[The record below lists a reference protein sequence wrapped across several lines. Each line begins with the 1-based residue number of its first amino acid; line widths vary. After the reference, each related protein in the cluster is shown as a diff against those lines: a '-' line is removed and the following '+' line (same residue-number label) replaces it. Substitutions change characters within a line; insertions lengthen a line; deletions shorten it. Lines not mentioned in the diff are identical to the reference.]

1 MSDQT
6 WQKFESDI
14 REIARLKWG
23 AEPKQREIA
32 GTKFD
37 CVLEIAWDRLVIVEI
52 TKNLTLDK
60 IRGDINRLALARTS
74 CFSKENIYIEA
85 FIVISGPVTD
95 AMFKAGEAVK
105 IKVADQGAF
114 QRFFFDHK
122 MYSGTRRSL
131 QFGSAVNPVT
141 GKPDTTS
148 YVPVSYSR
156 TRDGRRLDIQEMAR
170 MLSVGQAIV
179 LTGEYGAG
187 KSRCVK
193 EVFDILSQS
202 ADTPLLLSIDLRRSW
217 GLNSGAEIIRRHL
230 EEIGMVAASDNLIR
244 ALNLGRIT
252 FLLDGFDEI
261 GAQSWSKDATD
272 LRAIRFATLKGVR
285 DIVARSR
292 SGVLVCGR
300 EHYFNSTD
308 EMLTALGIKN
318 SNRELIRC
326 EDQFTEEE
334 MELFLENIALD
345 VVLPDWLPRRPL
357 MCQAVASLDD
367 ATRSKM
373 FADADADVVFWRSFM
388 DIVCQREAQI
398 KDILKKETIF
408 EILLRLGRI
417 TRSKIENLGPLSPI
431 EIQRAFQAALGHS
444 PSEESAVMLQ
454 RLPGL
459 GRVGADT
466 EERKFIDIF
475 ILDGLRA
482 SDVAAVVHSDDKA
495 VQQEAWF
502 NGLEE
507 LGQKILASEMGTHD
521 KFVDFRNFARDAAR
535 ERNRVIA
542 GDIVAASVRTNTEA
556 DFRGLVLSETVIGQ
570 LDMERCKVKALTLAD
585 SLIQEVVLPHDLP
598 EGVTFSNCQIGR
610 IYGITDRSAV
620 PQWLKS
626 SEIGEMES
634 AANVSRIKSMH
645 LEPQLRVLV
654 TILKKTFLQ
663 KGGGRQ
669 EDALLRGLGQID
681 RHNAAADILKILKR
695 EGFIRVVPGDHG
707 NIYIPERKHTDRVKK
722 MVGELATSHDEIWKE
737 VTALKRH

>member
-1 MSDQT
+1 MADQS
-6 WQKFESDI
+6 WQKFEADI

-23 AEPKQREIA
+23 VEPKQQEIA
-32 GTKFD
+32 GTKYD
-37 CVLEIAWDRLVIVEI
+37 CVLEISWDRLVIVEI

-60 IRGDINRLALARTS
+60 VRGDINRLALVRTA
-74 CFSKENIYIEA
+74 CFQSENIYVEA
-85 FIVISGPVTD
+85 FIVLTGPVTD

-105 IKVADQGAF
+105 VKVADKGSF

-122 MYSGTRRSL
+122 LYSGVRKGL
-131 QFGSAVNPVT
+131 QFGSAVNPIT

-156 TRDGRRLDIQEMAR
+156 MRDARRLDIQEIAR
-170 MLSVGQAIV
+170 MIAAGQSVI

-202 ADTPLLLSIDLRRSW
+202 EDTPLLLSIDLRRSW
-217 GLNSGAEIIRRHL
+217 GLNTGAEIVRRHL
-230 EEIGMVAASDNLIR
+230 EEIGMAAAADNLIR
-244 ALNLGRIT
+244 ALNGGRAI

-272 LRAIRFATLKGVR
+272 LKAIRHATLKGVR
-285 DIVARSR
+285 DIVSK
-292 SGVLVCGR
+292 SKCGVLICGR
-300 EHYFNSTD
+300 ERYFNSTD
-308 EMLTALGIKN
+308 EMISALGVR
-318 SNRELIRC
+318 SSGRELIRC

-334 MELFLENIALD
+334 MEVFLENIQLD

-373 FADADADVVFWRSFM
+373 FGEADADVVFWRSFM
-388 DIVCQREAQI
+388 DIVCEREAQI

-408 EILLRLGRI
+408 DILLRLGRI
-417 TRSKIENLGPLSPI
+417 TRAKIENLGPLSPI
-431 EIQRAFQAALGHS
+431 EIQRAFQTALGHS
-444 PSEESAVMLQ
+444 PTEESAVILQ

-482 SDVAAVVHSDDKA
+482 ADVAAMVHAEDKT
-495 VQQEAWF
+495 VLQETWF

-507 LGQKILASEMGTHD
+507 LGQKILASDMTTSE
-521 KFVDFRNFARDAAR
+521 KFGSFRGFARDAAR
-535 ERNRVIA
+535 EKNRVIA
-542 GDIVAASVRTNTEA
+542 GDIVAASVRGRDEA
-556 DFRGLVLSETVIGQ
+556 DFRGLTLAETVIGQ
-570 LDMERCKVKALTLAD
+570 LDMERCAVKGLNLSD
-585 SLIQEVVLPHDLP
+585 SLIQEIILPLAPP
-598 EGVTFSNCQIGR
+598 ENVNIAKCEIGR
-610 IYGITDRSAV
+610 LFGITDRQAI
-620 PQWLKS
+620 PAWLKES
-626 SEIGEMES
+626 SIGEMES

-645 LEPQLRVLV
+645 LEPQLRVLI
-654 TILKKTFLQ
+654 TILKKIFLQ

-669 EDALLRGLGQID
+669 EDALRRGLGQID
-681 RHNAAADILKILKR
+681 RHDAASDILKILKR
-695 EGFIRVVPGDHG
+695 ESFIKVVPGDHG
-707 NIYIPERKHTDRVKK
+707 NIYIPERKYTDRVKK
-722 MVGELATSHDEIWKE
+722 MVGELSTSQDSIWKE
-737 VTALKRH
+737 VAALRH